1 MITMRRLASLLL
13 LVLLAPAPALAQN
26 SIYGVAGIGFPE
38 EPISVHARGL
48 GGGNAAFDALSAL
61 NPAAAADF
69 GRLAASV
76 TMSEGFRSYT
86 AGDTSVS
93 GLRETR
99 FPFGLMG
106 GKIGGTPL
114 SFAVS
119 YATYAERTFDVRT
132 TGTQVLRGDTLSIS
146 DKVASNGAVTDVR
159 GAIAT
164 RPLPFLKVGAAIH
177 LLGGSSRL
185 DVQRTFSD
193 SAYLPYAEASH
204 LIFSG
209 VGVSAGVVLRPVR
222 AIELAGAARVNGP
235 LSSQLGN
242 HDLGSVALPVALT
255 GGLRL
260 AIPRAGVSWSSTA
273 TWQSWSRAGP
283 DLVPPTR
290 AFDTWDLS
298 SGIELHDRSVG
309 GGGLPLRVGVRYRQL
324 PFSNLTTQP
333 TELALAAGSGLVFAQ
348 RRAELDFSLEHVQ
361 RTGGGADERGW
372 QIAVGIVVL
381 P

>member
-1 MITMRRLASLLL
+1 MNMRPLVWLLL
-13 LVLLAPAPALAQN
+13 LGGLSPASALAQN

-38 EPISVHARGL
+38 EPFGVHARSL
-48 GGGNAAFDALSAL
+48 GGGSAAFDALSAL
-61 NPAAAADF
+61 NPGTVADF

-76 TMSEGFRSYT
+76 SIGEGFRSYT

-106 GKIGGTPL
+106 GKIGGTPI

-119 YATYAERTFDVRT
+119 YATYAERTFDLRT
-132 TGTQVLRGDTLSIS
+132 TGTEVLRGDTLGIS
-146 DKVASNGAVTDVR
+146 DKIASDGAVTDVR
-159 GAIAT
+159 GALAM
-164 RPLPFLKVGAAIH
+164 RPLSFLKVGAALH

-193 SAYLPYAEASH
+193 SAYLPYAESSH
-204 LIFSG
+204 LVFSG
-209 VGVSAGVVLRPVR
+209 VGVSAGIVLRLVPAVEV
-222 AIELAGAARVNGP
+222 AAAARVNGG

-242 HDLGSVALPVALT
+242 QDLGSVKLPVELT

-260 AIPRAGVSWSSTA
+260 MIPRSGVSWSSTA
-273 TWQSWSRAGP
+273 TWRSWSRAQP
-283 DLVPPTR
+283 DLVAPTA
-290 AFDTWDLS
+290 AFNTWDLS
-298 SGIELHDRSVG
+298 SGIEIHDHDVG
-309 GGGLPLRVGVRYRQL
+309 GRGLPLRVGVRYRQL
-324 PFSNLTTQP
+324 PFSNRAAQP
-333 TELALAAGSGLVFAQ
+333 TELAFAAGSGLVLAQ
-348 RRAELDFSLEHVQ
+348 RRAEIDVSLEHFQ

-372 QIAVGIVVL
+372 QIAAGIVVL

>member
-1 MITMRRLASLLL
+1 MTMRPVAWLALLG
-13 LVLLAPAPALAQN
+13 LVSPASALAQN

-38 EPISVHARGL
+38 EPIGVHARSL
-48 GGGNAAFDALSAL
+48 GGGNAAFDALSAV
-61 NPAAAADF
+61 NPGAVADF
-69 GRLAASV
+69 GRLAASM
-76 TMSEGFRSYT
+76 TMSEGFRSYA

-99 FPFGLMG
+99 FPFGIMG
-106 GKIGGTPL
+106 GTIGGTPL

-132 TGTQVLRGDTLSIS
+132 TGTEVLRGDTLSIS

-159 GAIAT
+159 GALAL
-164 RPLPFLKVGAAIH
+164 RPLSFLKLGAAIH

-193 SAYLPYAEASH
+193 SAYLPYGESSH

-209 VGVSAGVVLRPVR
+209 VGVSAGMILRPLPAV
-222 AIELAGAARVNGP
+222 ELAGAARVNGG
-235 LSSQLGN
+235 LTSQLASQN
-242 HDLGSVALPVALT
+242 LGSVQLPVSLT

-260 AIPRAGVSWSSTA
+260 MIPRAGVSWSSTA
-273 TWQSWSRAGP
+273 TWSSWSRAQP
-283 DLVPPTR
+283 DLVAPTG

-298 SGIELHDRSVG
+298 SGLEVHDHDAG
-309 GGGLPLRVGVRYRQL
+309 GRGLPLRVGVRYRQL
-324 PFSNLTTQP
+324 PFSNVSTQP
-333 TELALAAGSGLVFAQ
+333 TELAFAAGSGLVLAHG
-348 RRAELDFSLEHVQ
+348 RAEIDFSLEHV
-361 RTGGGADERGW
+361 RRSGGGADEHGW
-372 QIAVGIVVL
+372 QIAAGIVVL

>member
-1 MITMRRLASLLL
+1 MTMRHAVALLL
-13 LVLLAPAPALAQN
+13 GLLAPVPALAQN

-38 EPISVHARGL
+38 EPIGVHARSL
-48 GGGNAAFDALSAL
+48 GGGSAAFDALSAL

-69 GRLAASV
+69 GRLAASI

-99 FPFGLMG
+99 FPFGIMG
-106 GKIGGTPL
+106 GKIAGTPL

-132 TGTQVLRGDTLSIS
+132 SGTEVLRGDTLSIS
-146 DKVASNGAVTDVR
+146 DKVAADGAVTDIR
-159 GAIAT
+159 GALAL
-164 RPLPFLKVGAAIH
+164 RPLRFLKLGAALH

-193 SAYLPYAEASH
+193 SAYLPYSESSH
-204 LIFSG
+204 QIYSG
-209 VGVSAGVVLRPVR
+209 VGVSAGMELQPLRVLQ
-222 AIELAGAARVNGP
+222 LAGVARVNGP
-235 LSSQLGN
+235 LSSQLGGQ
-242 HDLGSVALPVALT
+242 DLGSVQLPVELT

-260 AIPRAGVSWSSTA
+260 LIPRLRVSWSSTA
-273 TWQSWSRAGP
+273 TWRSWSDAQP
-283 DLVPPTR
+283 DLVGSTL

-298 SGIELHDRSVG
+298 TGLEVRDRDLG
-309 GGGLPLRVGVRYRQL
+309 GKGLPLRVGVRYRQL

-333 TELALAAGSGLVFAQ
+333 TELAFAAGSGLVLAQ
-348 RRAELDFSLEHVQ
+348 RRAEMDVSLEHVQ
-361 RTGGGADERGW
+361 RSGAGADERGW